1 MGETPMVRM
10 SLIRHLVFVV
20 AGGVIAFGGLTL
32 PSSAAEPL
40 KGKTVTIL
48 VGTSPGGG
56 YDFYARMLARYLP
69 KHLPGTSVVV
79 KNMTG
84 GGGLRLATYLYG
96 AAPSDGTEFGLT
108 EYGVPFSSLLYGTPV
123 QFDVLKF
130 NWLGAIDAYVT
141 PMVLA
146 WHATP
151 FRTFEDVLAMP
162 MSVGATGA
170 TSFTAGYPYALNGI
184 LGAKFNVTLGYPG
197 ATDVTLA
204 MERRELDGIVSWC
217 WKCMKHQ
224 RPEWIREHKA
234 RVLLQLGTKGD
245 PELDAQGVRTVMDV
259 ARTDEQKALLRA
271 VFGGLGMAKSFFAP
285 PDVPAE
291 TVAVLRKAIEASAR
305 DPEMNAFAEK
315 AGYDVTY
322 VPPEEIMAILR
333 DAYGLDP
340 VLVQTLRAAIAG
352 KR

>member
-1 MGETPMVRM
+1 MRPICRTALAFVGA
-10 SLIRHLVFVV
+10 SL
-20 AGGVIAFGGLTL
+20 GLLGLAL
-32 PSSAAEPL
+32 PALAVEPL

-56 YDFYARMLARYLP
+56 YDSYARMLARYLP

-96 AAPSDGTEFGLT
+96 AAPADGTEFGVT

-123 QFDVLKF
+123 QFDVLRF

-146 WHATP
+146 WHASP
-151 FRTFEDVLAMP
+151 FHRFEDVLARP

-204 MERRELDGIVSWC
+204 MERGELDGIVSWC

-224 RPEWIREHKA
+224 RPDWVTEDKA
-234 RVLLQLGTKGD
+234 RVLLQVATKGD
-245 PELDAQGVRTVMDV
+245 PELDAKCVRTVMDV
-259 ARTDEQKALLRA
+259 ARSEDDKHMLR
-271 VFGGLGMAKSFFAP
+271 P
-285 PDVPAE
+285 WRTWE
-291 TVAVLRKAIEASAR
+291 LR
-305 DPEMNAFAEK
+305 PW
-315 AGYDVTY
+315 T
-322 VPPEEIMAILR
+322 
-333 DAYGLDP
+333 GLDEIKHFP
-340 VLVQTLRAAIAG
+340 ASDTSVLTVWDGGSRPSPLGNVAQDRRPTVSGKGSAPAAMVSMP
-352 KR
+352 

>member
-1 MGETPMVRM
+1 MAPIGRIA
-10 SLIRHLVFVV
+10 LAFVGV
-20 AGGVIAFGGLTL
+20 LLGSAHGGPANLAPQAL
-32 PSSAAEPL
+32 AAEPL
-40 KGKTVTIL
+40 KGKTITIL

-56 YDFYARMLARYLP
+56 YDSYARMLARYLP
-69 KHLPGTSVVV
+69 KHLPGTTVVV

-84 GGGLRLATYLYG
+84 GGGLRLATYLYS
-96 AAPSDGTEFGLT
+96 AAPNDGTEFGLT

-146 WHATP
+146 WHASP
-151 FRTFEDVLAMP
+151 FRTFEDVMAKP

-204 MERRELDGIVSWC
+204 MERGELDGIVSWC

-224 RPEWIREHKA
+224 RPEWITERKA

-259 ARTDEQKALLRA
+259 AKTDEQKALLRA

-291 TVAVLRKAIEASAR
+291 TVAVLRQAIEDTAK
-305 DPEMNAFAEK
+305 DPEMIEFGEK
-315 AGYDVTY
+315 AGYDITY
-322 VPPEEIMAILR
+322 VRPEEILAILR
-333 DAYGLDP
+333 DAYSLDP
-340 VLVQTLRAAIAG
+340 VLVQKLRAAIAG